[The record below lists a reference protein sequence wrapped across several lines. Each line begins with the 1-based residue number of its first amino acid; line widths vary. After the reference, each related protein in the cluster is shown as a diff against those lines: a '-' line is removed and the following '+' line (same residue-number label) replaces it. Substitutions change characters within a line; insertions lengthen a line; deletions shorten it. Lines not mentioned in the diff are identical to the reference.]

1 MEMEIKYNT
10 QLKRWEVYGE
20 NSVIRAGERQPL
32 FVAARWVDCS
42 EFVQRAEVLG

>member
-32 FVAARWVDCS
+32 FVAARWGDCS
-42 EFVQRAEVLG
+42 EYIQRVEARG